1 MGRTGR
7 KREGRVVFL
16 LTEGKEERDHV
27 RSQDS
32 YEKIQQKIASGN
44 EFEFNLDNSPRILPK
59 DIQPDCV
66 KKEIIP
72 PNETLDA
79 LELKVDRRKKVPK
92 KQRDWSLP
100 ENVQT
105 GFVRASTLGKRQRK
119 ASVHDDE
126 DVVELKEF
134 VPPDILMS
142 PFLSEEEENRVRQL
156 RVHVSP
162 SLQRVNILDTNTSGK
177 IPASSLRNRLVRTRE
192 AMKDATRSTRTYTA
206 IENELLTSTP
216 PGLIVIDPVRSS
228 LTERNVNISP
238 RAVKSESRTQ
248 SFQDLE
254 EELSSGDDL
263 PDLSTELLFKTK
275 GSKSKK
281 KDSSDDEYG
290 LPSDFEET
298 PRKRIRIA
306 ELSDEE

>member
-16 LTEGKEERDHV
+16 LTQGKEERDHV
-27 RSQDS
+27 KSQDA

-44 EFEFNLDNSPRILPK
+44 DFEFNLDNSPRILPK
-59 DIQPDCV
+59 EIQPDCI

-92 KQRDWSLP
+92 PKRDWSLP
-100 ENVQT
+100 ENVPT
-105 GFVRASTLGKRQRK
+105 GFVRASTLGKRQCK
-119 ASVHDDE
+119 VSVEDDGE
-126 DVVELKEF
+126 IEEATGF
-134 VPPDILMS
+134 VHPDSLVS
-142 PFLSEEEENRVRQL
+142 PFLSREEENRVRQQ

-162 SLQRVNILDTNTSGK
+162 SPQRFDILDTNTIGN
-177 IPASSLRNRLVRTRE
+177 IPASSLRNRLVQTRK
-192 AMKDATRSTRTYTA
+192 AMKDPARSKRRYTD
-206 IENELLTSTP
+206 IEEELLTSTP
-216 PGLIVIDPVRSS
+216 PGLIVSDPVRSS
-228 LTERNVNISP
+228 LTERDVNVSSLT
-238 RAVKSESRTQ
+238 VKSESRKQ
-248 SFQDLE
+248 SLQDVE
-254 EELSSGDDL
+254 DELSSGNDL
-263 PDLSTELLFKTK
+263 PDLSTELLFNMK
-275 GSKSKK
+275 GSKSRK

-306 ELSDEE
+306 ELTDEE